1 MKIHTSLRLLPLL
14 FLPALAMAQQSFHTP
29 EEAANAFALAVAQ
42 QNEAGLS
49 QLLGNDWRDVLP
61 PEGVDPQAVARFN
74 RDWKVS
80 HHIVQGGDVAHLNVG
95 SASWQLP
102 LPMVK
107 TDTGWRFDMK
117 GAADEILTRTIGR
130 NEISAMQAM
139 HAYVNAQ
146 HGFYQLNQQYAQK
159 FISSDGKKDGLYWP
173 AAPGEVPSPLGPL
186 FSPLQP
192 GMGYHGYHFRILT
205 AQGKHASAGAKNYVL
220 EGKMTGGFALIAW
233 PVEYGETGIAT
244 FIVNQED
251 QVWQTDFG
259 KETASKAKAMTRF
272 DPDKGWQPEDF

>member
-80 HHIVQGGDVAHLNVG
+80 HHIVQDGDVAHLNVG

-146 HGFYQLNQQYAQK
+146 HGFYQLNQQYAQ
-159 FISSDGKKDGLYWP
+159 
-173 AAPGEVPSPLGPL
+173 
-186 FSPLQP
+186 
-192 GMGYHGYHFRILT
+192 
-205 AQGKHASAGAKNYVL
+205 
-220 EGKMTGGFALIAW
+220 
-233 PVEYGETGIAT
+233 
-244 FIVNQED
+244 
-251 QVWQTDFG
+251 
-259 KETASKAKAMTRF
+259 
-272 DPDKGWQPEDF
+272 